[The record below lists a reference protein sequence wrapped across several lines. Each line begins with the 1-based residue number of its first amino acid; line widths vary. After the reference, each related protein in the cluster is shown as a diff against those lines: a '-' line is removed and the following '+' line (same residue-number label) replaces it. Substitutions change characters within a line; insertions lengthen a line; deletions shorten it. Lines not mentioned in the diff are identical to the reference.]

1 MKEITTLLLTTTF
14 LALGGLGIYFL
25 KTQSDYDDDTKEGDN
40 SEEIINLEKNYP
52 DDDYPDDDLSYTKTK
67 TKRNRKKLSVSKRRY

>member
-25 KTQSDYDDDTKEGDN
+25 KTQIDYDDDTKEGDN
-40 SEEIINLEKNYP
+40 SEEIINLEKN
-52 DDDYPDDDLSYTKTK
+52 YPDDDLSYTKTK